1 VASEVQASFLPPTI
15 AAFVHAHPK
24 LHELNCRRYH
34 FDHYAHA
41 LYTDRYRVQILHHNM
56 GNMHAPGKL
65 YPFKPLSA
73 SSSGGASGTGPAA
86 AAHKHASSSS
96 AAASSGSSL
105 FVPPAAQQQNL
116 VTLVALQCDAV
127 LLVVD
132 GSPSGVSGGFAS
144 PSKELVSSLLVAQS
158 LGVRHVLVAVTQMD
172 SGSGSACWSEKR
184 FQACTASLIS
194 ALLKPLGFVPANV
207 TAVPVSGRTGE
218 NILRRASK
226 ELCAWYDGP
235 TLVQAIDR
243 IVRPADR
250 HADAIAD
257 RHLVA
262 MITEAPSTTSQ
273 GQQLLQQSDTAIA
286 GVGIKRNLLNDSL
299 VSCVSLRVSVVA
311 GALLAGEPVCMAPTS
326 LVSLGGGGSGL
337 GAPSA
342 PSVLSL
348 APLGPLQVSSL
359 AREVVSDPRDH
370 AVYEDEQEDPSGGG
384 GGGASDNHQA
394 AEAKAA
400 AAAATAQAA
409 IAAAVAKAKASAA
422 GKLTHADRKAAV
434 ADAKKEH
441 ARAQA
446 KKEKAGKADQGAWKA
461 EQEAWVRAAEAEA
474 AAEAMEVAAAE
485 ANAAAA
491 QAQADADAEM
501 VAQQQLVSGATA
513 SSSRS
518 PHFGTS
524 TSSSSSS
531 LQASPCV
538 LEGDHS
544 AVVSLSC
551 VPRPPHSSDD
561 DLSNLLSGKNVAE
574 DLTNHSD
581 RVLQHVVATV
591 RPGDLIVLPL
601 PGASDSGPSSGA
613 GSSGSSLGGGLR
625 FVTSFKAEV
634 LPLPSWSEEVRIGNG
649 QVVTLVPL
657 GRQPLPN
664 PAAVGYAS
672 PASLLAMISA
682 SASASASTSGAA
694 SSDPSSLPL
703 GSAKVCVE
711 RLMSVLNRST
721 RAVARKRPEFLT
733 GPSSESS
740 SSGPEVAVVEF
751 TCSGG
756 RPMVLDTF
764 AAGGA
769 RLGAFLLVHQNT
781 VLALVTVTHILAHV

>member
-1 VASEVQASFLPPTI
+1 
-15 AAFVHAHPK
+15 
-24 LHELNCRRYH
+24 
-34 FDHYAHA
+34 
-41 LYTDRYRVQILHHNM
+41 
-56 GNMHAPGKL
+56 
-65 YPFKPLSA
+65 
-73 SSSGGASGTGPAA
+73 
-86 AAHKHASSSS
+86 
-96 AAASSGSSL
+96 
-105 FVPPAAQQQNL
+105 
-116 VTLVALQCDAV
+116 
-127 LLVVD
+127 
-132 GSPSGVSGGFAS
+132 
-144 PSKELVSSLLVAQS
+144 
-158 LGVRHVLVAVTQMD
+158 
-172 SGSGSACWSEKR
+172 
-184 FQACTASLIS
+184 LIS

-262 MITEAPSTTSQ
+262 MVTEAPSTTTTQ
-273 GQQLLQQSDTAIA
+273 GQQLLQQSDTATA

-299 VSCVSLRVSVVA
+299 VSSVSLRVSVVA
-311 GALLAGEPVCMAPTS
+311 GALLAGEPVCVAPTS
-326 LVSLGGGGSGL
+326 LVNLGGGGGGL
-337 GAPSA
+337 GAPAA

-348 APLGPLQVSSL
+348 APLGPLQVSSM

-370 AVYEDEQEDPSGGG
+370 AVYEDEQEDLSGGG
-384 GGGASDNHQA
+384 GGGGSDNHQA

-491 QAQADADAEM
+491 QAEADADAEM

-518 PHFGTS
+518 PQFGTS
-524 TSSSSSS
+524 TSSSSS
-531 LQASPCV
+531 LQVSPCV

-581 RVLQHVVATV
+581 RVLQHVAATV

-613 GSSGSSLGGGLR
+613 GSRGSSLGGGLR
-625 FVTSFKAEV
+625 FVTSFKGEV
-634 LPLPSWSEEVRIGNG
+634 LALPSWSEEVRIGNG

-682 SASASASTSGAA
+682 SASTSGAVA
-694 SSDPSSLPL
+694 GDPSSLPL

-733 GPSSESS
+733 GPSEANGS